1 MAEQFSMPSMF
12 DTRYAM
18 DRQME
23 LDAQKAGQVG
33 GGGKRYGMY
42 YNSSL
47 LGDRDNASLMSLT
60 GMLGGQGDPRIQKQ
74 NAIDTVMQQYP
85 NPTTAEDFKAI
96 ANALNAQGLYDESAR
111 AMSMANDI
119 TSSVPERKTIQGA
132 DGYKYYIDDGSR
144 VLPGVNKPVV
154 AETFGTIELQTTNDQ
169 GQNVTEMW
177 QTSSNGKIIGEKPL
191 ASQITSEEPSFD
203 DQIDEAVLEGYIATE
218 TQKLVN
224 ENSAPMNNATRL
236 SQDEIVATGI
246 ANGKREYNRVENA
259 PAAGSQSAFSEKLA
273 VWDSS
278 TSARRQELTEAGFF
292 DGDNMEI
299 VIKNA
304 ISSEGEPAYNKKAGE
319 LMAQADIDLAA
330 TLDPTM
336 RTLKNTNEVFKTLD
350 SGGTTTGIGATLITN
365 AKRVGNQIMKA
376 LGQKDLIDS
385 DVSNDQYLEA
395 LLGSQVF
402 AMIKTLGI
410 GARGLDTPAERDFLI
425 QVMTGKRSDDKEAI
439 MRLTRLRREI
449 ATDAILKW
457 NEKVQ
462 NGSLDNYIILNRKLK
477 DDGSDQFKAKFAQA
491 KNDFIQEVPEMYT
504 GTWARPAK
512 GVRPVNNNGEPTE
525 YVSWDGRYYDS
536 ENREISIKDLDRILN
551 PKGGE

>member
-47 LGDRDNASLMSLT
+47 LGDRDNAALMNLT
-60 GMLGGQGDPRIQKQ
+60 GMFGGQGDPRMAKQ
-74 NAIDTVMQQYP
+74 NAIDTIMQQFP
-85 NPTTAEDFKAI
+85 NPESAEDFKAI

-144 VLPGVNKPVV
+144 VLPGVNKPPV

-203 DQIDEAVLEGYIATE
+203 DEINEAVLEGYIATE

-236 SQDEIVATGI
+236 SQEEIIATGI

-278 TSARRQELTEAGFF
+278 TVGRRKELTEAGFF
-292 DGDNMEI
+292 DGDAMQLTIE
-299 VIKNA
+299 NA
-304 ISSEGEPAYNKKAGE
+304 INSTGEDAYAKKIGE
-319 LMAQADIDLAA
+319 LSAEQDLKLMESISPA
-330 TLDPTM
+330 M
-336 RTLKNTNEVFKTLD
+336 RTLTNTNEVFKLLD
-350 SGGTTTGIGATLITN
+350 DDGVTTGIGATYITN
-365 AKRVGNQIMKA
+365 VKRIGNQVVK
-376 LGQKDLIDS
+376 LFGKDVQRD
-385 DVSNDQYLEA
+385 DVSKDQYLEA

-425 QVMTGKRSDDKEAI
+425 SVMTGTRTMDKEAI
-439 MRLTRLRREI
+439 KRLTRLRQEI
-449 ATDAILKW
+449 AAEAVDKY
-457 NEKVQ
+457 NEKIN
-462 NGSLDNYIILNRKLK
+462 NGSLDNYIILNRNLK
-477 DDGSDQFKAKFAQA
+477 DDGSDAFKAKLAQA
-491 KNDFIQEVPEMYT
+491 KVDMIQTKPEMYI
-504 GTWARPAK
+504 GTWD
-512 GVRPVNNNGEPTE
+512 RPVEGVSPILLNGAETG
-525 YVSWDGRYYDS
+525 YHTWDGRYYDT
-536 ENREISIKDLDRILN
+536 ENREVTMDDLNRLLMQ
-551 PKGGE
+551 PGGS

>member
-12 DTRYAM
+12 DTKYAM

-47 LGDRDNASLMSLT
+47 LGDRDNAALMNLT
-60 GMLGGQGDPRIQKQ
+60 GMFGGQGDPRMAKQ
-74 NAIDTVMQQYP
+74 NAIDTIMQQFP
-85 NPTTAEDFKAI
+85 NPESAEDFKAI

-144 VLPGVNKPVV
+144 VLPGVNKPPV

-203 DQIDEAVLEGYIATE
+203 DEINEAVLEGYIATE

-236 SQDEIVATGI
+236 SQEEIIATGI

-278 TSARRQELTEAGFF
+278 DAVRRKELVEAGFF
-292 DGDNMEI
+292 DGDAMQLTIE
-299 VIKNA
+299 NA
-304 ISSEGEPAYNKKAGE
+304 INSTGEDAYAKKIGE
-319 LMAQADIDLAA
+319 LSAEQDLKLMESISPA
-330 TLDPTM
+330 M
-336 RTLKNTNEVFKTLD
+336 RTLTNTNEVFKLLD
-350 SGGTTTGIGATLITN
+350 DDGVTTGIGATYITN
-365 AKRVGNQIMKA
+365 VKRIGNQVVK
-376 LGQKDLIDS
+376 LFGKDVQRD
-385 DVSNDQYLEA
+385 DVSKDQYLEA

-425 QVMTGKRSDDKEAI
+425 SVMTGTRTMDKEAI
-439 MRLTRLRREI
+439 KRLTRLRQEI
-449 ATDAILKW
+449 AAEAVDKY
-457 NEKVQ
+457 NEKIN
-462 NGSLDNYIILNRKLK
+462 NGSLDNYIILNRNLK
-477 DDGSDQFKAKFAQA
+477 DDGSDAFKTKLAQA
-491 KNDFIQEVPEMYT
+491 KIDMIQTKPEMYQ
-504 GTWARPAK
+504 GTWD
-512 GVRPVNNNGEPTE
+512 RPVEGVSPILLNGAETG
-525 YVSWDGRYYDS
+525 YHTWDGRYYDT
-536 ENREISIKDLDRILN
+536 ENREVTMDDLNRLLMQ
-551 PKGGE
+551 PGGS

>member
-60 GMLGGQGDPRIQKQ
+60 GMLGGQGDPRIAKQ
-74 NAIDTVMQQYP
+74 NAIDTIMQQFP
-85 NPTTAEDFKAI
+85 NPESAEDFKAI

-144 VLPGVNKPVV
+144 VLPGVNKPPV
-154 AETFGTIELQTTNDQ
+154 AETFGTVELQTTNEQ

-236 SQDEIVATGI
+236 SQEEIIATGI

-292 DGDNMEI
+292 DGDAMQLTIE
-299 VIKNA
+299 NA
-304 ISSEGEPAYNKKAGE
+304 INSTGEDAYAKKIGE
-319 LMAQADIDLAA
+319 LSAEQDLKLMESISPA
-330 TLDPTM
+330 M
-336 RTLKNTNEVFKTLD
+336 RTLTNTNEVFKLLD
-350 SGGTTTGIGATLITN
+350 DDGVTTGIGATYITN
-365 AKRVGNQIMKA
+365 VKRIGNQVVK
-376 LGQKDLIDS
+376 LFGKDVQRD
-385 DVSNDQYLEA
+385 DVSKDQYLEA

-425 QVMTGKRSDDKEAI
+425 SVMTGTRTMDKEAI
-439 MRLTRLRREI
+439 KRLTRLRQEI
-449 ATDAILKW
+449 AAEAVDKY
-457 NEKVQ
+457 NEKIN
-462 NGSLDNYIILNRKLK
+462 NGSLDNYIILNRNLK
-477 DDGSDQFKAKFAQA
+477 DDGSDAFKTKLAQA
-491 KNDFIQEVPEMYT
+491 KIDMIQTKPEMYQ
-504 GTWARPAK
+504 GTWD
-512 GVRPVNNNGEPTE
+512 RPVEGVSPILLNGAETG
-525 YVSWDGRYYDS
+525 YHTWDGRYYDT
-536 ENREISIKDLDRILN
+536 ENREVTMDDLNRLLMQ
-551 PKGGE
+551 PGGS

>member
-12 DTRYAM
+12 DTKYAM

-47 LGDRDNASLMSLT
+47 LGDRDNAALMNLT
-60 GMLGGQGDPRIQKQ
+60 GMFGGQGDPRMAKQ
-74 NAIDTVMQQYP
+74 NAIDTIMQQFP
-85 NPTTAEDFKAI
+85 NPESAEDFKAI

-144 VLPGVNKPVV
+144 VLPGVNKPPV

-203 DQIDEAVLEGYIATE
+203 DEINEAVLEGYIATE

-236 SQDEIVATGI
+236 SQEEIIATGI

-278 TSARRQELTEAGFF
+278 DAVRRKELVEAGFF
-292 DGDNMEI
+292 DGDAMQLTIE
-299 VIKNA
+299 NA
-304 ISSEGEPAYNKKAGE
+304 INSTGEDAYAKKIGE
-319 LMAQADIDLAA
+319 LSAEQDLKLMESISPA
-330 TLDPTM
+330 M
-336 RTLKNTNEVFKTLD
+336 RTLTNTNEVFKLLD
-350 SGGTTTGIGATLITN
+350 DDGVTTGIGATYITN
-365 AKRVGNQIMKA
+365 VKRIGNQVVK
-376 LGQKDLIDS
+376 LFGKDVQRD
-385 DVSNDQYLEA
+385 DVSKDQYLEA

-425 QVMTGKRSDDKEAI
+425 SVMTGTRTMDKEAI
-439 MRLTRLRREI
+439 KRLTRLRQEI
-449 ATDAILKW
+449 AAEAVDKY
-457 NEKVQ
+457 NEKIN
-462 NGSLDNYIILNRKLK
+462 NGSLDNYIILNRNLK
-477 DDGSDQFKAKFAQA
+477 DDGSDAFKAKLAQA
-491 KNDFIQEVPEMYT
+491 KVDMIQTKPEMYI
-504 GTWARPAK
+504 GTWD
-512 GVRPVNNNGEPTE
+512 RPVEGVSPILLNGAETG
-525 YVSWDGRYYDS
+525 YHTWDGRYYDT
-536 ENREISIKDLDRILN
+536 ENREVTMDDLNRLLMQ
-551 PKGGE
+551 PGGS

>member
-1 MAEQFSMPSMF
+1 MAEGMGLPSMF
-12 DTRYAM
+12 DTQYAM

-23 LDAQKAGQVG
+23 TDAQTIGKLPLG
-33 GGGKRYGMY
+33 GGMLYA
-42 YNSSL
+42 SSMK
-47 LGDRDNASLMSLT
+47 GDIRNQSLMNLA
-60 GMLGGQGDPRIQKQ
+60 GMLGGTGDPRMEKQ
-74 NAIDTVMQQYP
+74 RAVESVMTAFGRQPETIEDYKTIAKMFNSIGQYEF
-85 NPTTAEDFKAI
+85 AEKAM
-96 ANALNAQGLYDESAR
+96 A
-111 AMSMANDI
+111 MANQI
-119 TSSVPERKTIQGA
+119 TASAPERKTIEGA

-144 VLPGVNKPVV
+144 VLPGVNKPSV
-154 AETFGTIELQTTNDQ
+154 AETFGSIELKTTNAQ

-191 ASQITSEEPSFD
+191 ASQITSEKLDFD
-203 DQIDEAVLEGYIATE
+203 DQINEAVLEGYIATE
-218 TQKLVN
+218 TQKLIN

-236 SQDEIVATGI
+236 SQEEIIATGI

-278 TSARRQELTEAGFF
+278 SVGRRRELTEAGFF

-304 ISSEGEPAYNKKAGE
+304 ISSVGEPSYNKTAGE
-319 LMAQADIDLAA
+319 LMAKADIDLAA
-330 TLDPTM
+330 TLDPTI

-439 MRLTRLRREI
+439 MRMTRLRREI

-491 KNDFIQEVPEMYT
+491 KNDFIQEVPEMYK
-504 GTWARPAK
+504 GTWARPVK
-512 GVRPVNNNGEPTE
+512 GVRPVLNNGKATG
-525 YVSWDGRYYDS
+525 YVSWDNRYYDS
-536 ENREISIKDLDRILN
+536 ENREISIKDLDKILN
-551 PKGGE
+551 PKGGQ

>member
-18 DRQME
+18 DRQMQT
-23 LDAQKAGQVG
+23 DAHAAGIAG

-60 GMLGGQGDPRIQKQ
+60 GMMGGQGDPRIAKQ
-74 NAIDTVMQQYP
+74 NAIDTIMQQYP
-85 NPTTAEDFKAI
+85 NPESVEDFKAI
-96 ANALNAQGLYDESAR
+96 GNALRSSGLYNEAAIADK
-111 AMSMANDI
+111 MANDI
-119 TSSVPERKTIQGA
+119 TSSAPARKTIQGA

-144 VLPGVNKPVV
+144 VLPGVNKPPV
-154 AETFGTIELQTTNDQ
+154 AETFGTIELQTTNEQ
-169 GQNVTEMW
+169 GKNVTEMW

-191 ASQITSEEPSFD
+191 ASQITSKEPGFD
-203 DQIDEAVLEGYIATE
+203 DKIDEAVLEGYITTE

-224 ENSAPMNNATRL
+224 EKSAPMNNATRL
-236 SQDEIVATGI
+236 SQEEIVATGI

-259 PAAGSQSAFSEKLA
+259 PAAGSQSAFSERLA

-278 TSARRQELTEAGFF
+278 TVGRRKELTEAGFF

-330 TLDPTM
+330 SLEPTM
-336 RTLKNTNEVFKTLD
+336 RTLRNTNEVFKTLD
-350 SGGTTTGIGATLITN
+350 SGGITTGIGAKLFTN

-376 LGQKDLIDS
+376 LGQEDLIDS
-385 DVSNDQYLEA
+385 DVSDDQYLEA

-410 GARGLDTPAERDFLI
+410 GARGLDTPAERNFLI
-425 QVMTGKRSDDKEAI
+425 EVMTGTREMDAEAI
-439 MRLTRLRREI
+439 KRLTRLRREI
-449 ATDAILKW
+449 ATDAIQQW
-457 NEKVQ
+457 NKKVQ

-491 KNDFIQEVPEMYT
+491 KNDFIQEVPEMYQ
-504 GTWARPAK
+504 GTWD
-512 GVRPVNNNGEPTE
+512 RPVKHEIVVWDGKDTE
-525 YVSWDGRYYDS
+525 YFSWGGRYYNS
-536 ENREISIKDLDRILN
+536 ENREISIDDLNKILN
-551 PKGGE
+551 PKGGQ